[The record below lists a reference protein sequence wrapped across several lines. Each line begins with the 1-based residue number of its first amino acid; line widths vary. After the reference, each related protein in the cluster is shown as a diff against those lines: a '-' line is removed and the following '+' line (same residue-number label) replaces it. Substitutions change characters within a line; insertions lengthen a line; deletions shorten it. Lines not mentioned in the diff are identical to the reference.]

1 MSSLGALPFLFAHV
15 FAVTAAAGLVLGGW
29 WSMMTVVYGIVLVPV
44 LDPVLGTYF
53 PPERPRFRAL
63 GYDLVLW
70 LAGPLTLAVLV
81 FALWRVSFRPVSV
94 VEAIGFTMAV
104 SLTTSIGMVAAHEL
118 VHRRRAAERGL
129 GLLLLALAANMQ
141 YRLHHV
147 FGHHKR
153 IGVPGDMETAGK
165 GENVYLFALRC
176 YLGQHVWS
184 LRSEMERLKRRK
196 RAPLGPGNRLLWYLA
211 IEGAILVV
219 IFFVF
224 GWWGVLFFFAQFY
237 VATFLLNAVF
247 YLEHYG
253 LVRKEVAPGRYEP
266 IAERHSWNSNHRLT
280 NWTVYN
286 LARHSGHH
294 VHETIHYE
302 GLGNAPD
309 TPQLPT
315 GYGGMI
321 LLAMVPPLWRK
332 VMDPR
337 AAAIQKAAPAGPA

>member
-1 MSSLGALPFLFAHV
+1 MNSLAALLHLLAYV
-15 FAVTAAAGLVLGGW
+15 FAATATLGMVLGGW
-29 WSMMTVVYGIVLVPV
+29 WSMMTIVYGVVLVPM
-44 LDPVLGTYF
+44 LDPIIGTYF
-53 PPERPRFRAL
+53 PPERPRFQAQA
-63 GYDLVLW
+63 YDYVLW
-70 LAGPLTLAVLV
+70 LAAPLTLAVIV
-81 FALWRVSFRPVSV
+81 FALWRVSFHPVSV
-94 VEAIGFTMAV
+94 VEAIGFTMSV
-104 SLTTSIGMVAAHEL
+104 SLTTSIGMVAGHEL
-118 VHRRRAAERGL
+118 VHRRSAFERGL

-165 GENVYLFALRC
+165 GENVYAFALRC

-184 LRSEMERLKRRK
+184 LRSEIERLKRRQ
-196 RAPLGPGNRLLWYLA
+196 RAPLGPGNRLLWYLL
-211 IEGAILVV
+211 IEGAIVV
-219 IFFVF
+219 AIFVIF
-224 GWWGVLFFFAQFY
+224 GWWGVLFFLAQCY

-253 LVRKEVAPGRYEP
+253 LVRRESEPGRFEP
-266 IAERHSWNSNHRLT
+266 ISERHSWNSNHRLT

-294 VHETIHYE
+294 LHETIHYE
-302 GLGNAPD
+302 GLGNSAD

-321 LLAMVPPLWRK
+321 LLAMVPPLWRR
-332 VMDPR
+332 VMDPL
-337 AAAIQKAAPAGPA
+337 AEKWQA

>member
-1 MSSLGALPFLFAHV
+1 MSGSMNSLGAIPHLLAYV
-15 FAVTAAAGLVLGGW
+15 FAATAALGLVLGGW
-29 WSMMTVVYGIVLVPV
+29 WSMLTIAYGVVLVPV
-44 LDPVLGTYF
+44 LDPIIGTYF
-53 PPERPRFRAL
+53 PPERPRFRSWA
-63 GYDLVLW
+63 YDFVLW
-70 LAGPLTLAVLV
+70 LAAPVTLAVVVL
-81 FALWRVSFRPVSV
+81 ALWRVSFHAVSV
-94 VEAIGFTMAV
+94 VEIIGFTLAV

-118 VHRRRAAERGL
+118 VHRRRAFERGL

-153 IGVPGDMETAGK
+153 IGVPGDMETAGQ
-165 GENVYLFALRC
+165 GENVYGFALRC

-184 LRSEMERLKRRK
+184 LRSEMARLKRRN
-196 RAPLGPGNRLLWYLA
+196 RAPLGPGNRLLWYLV
-211 IEGAILVV
+211 IEAAVVAAILA
-219 IFFVF
+219 VF
-224 GWWGVLFFFAQFY
+224 GWQGALFFLGQCY

-253 LVRKEVAPGRYEP
+253 LVRREIEP
-266 IAERHSWNSNHRLT
+266 DRFEAISERHSWNSNHRLT

-294 VHETIHYE
+294 LHETIHYE
-302 GLGNAPD
+302 GLGNSAD

-321 LLAMVPPLWRK
+321 LLAMVPPLWRRI
-332 VMDPR
+332 MDPLAER
-337 AAAIQKAAPAGPA
+337 WRE